1 MKNFLRAACI
11 DDILATINL
20 NTLINAILG
29 ELDRL
34 RITNRGGDAHLVNSL
49 DYYLLICG
57 DN

>member
-34 RITNRGGDAHLVNSL
+34 SITHGGGDAHLVNSL
-49 DYYLLICG
+49 D
-57 DN
+57 

>member
-34 RITNRGGDAHLVNSL
+34 SITNRGGDAHLVNSL
-49 DYYLLICG
+49 D
-57 DN
+57 